1 MISRQHFP
9 IMIVGAGPGDP
20 DLLTVK
26 AMRLIG
32 EVDVIVYDRLVSE
45 TILDLIPA
53 GTMQIFAGK
62 RAQNHFMPQ
71 DEINALLVDLYYS
84 GRRVMRLKGGDPFV
98 FGRGGEE
105 VVHLAERGIRFEIVP
120 GITSSAGAAAYAGIP
135 LTHRGLAHGVHFVT
149 GHTTAADRLNLNW
162 QSLADPDTTLVI
174 YMGLT
179 NIRKIASELI
189 TAGLPAKTPAAAIN
203 MGTRPEQRTITATL
217 DTLAHAIERAELVGA
232 TLLVVGQ
239 VVKLAKTLSWF
250 TPSQEAEI
258 KAGEK

>member
-1 MISRQHFP
+1 MMSRQHFP

-149 GHTTAADRLNLNW
+149 GHTTATD
-162 QSLADPDTTLVI
+162 
-174 YMGLT
+174 
-179 NIRKIASELI
+179 
-189 TAGLPAKTPAAAIN
+189 
-203 MGTRPEQRTITATL
+203 
-217 DTLAHAIERAELVGA
+217 
-232 TLLVVGQ
+232 
-239 VVKLAKTLSWF
+239 
-250 TPSQEAEI
+250 
-258 KAGEK
+258 

>member
-1 MISRQHFP
+1 
-9 IMIVGAGPGDP
+9 MIVGAGPGDP

-84 GRRVMRLKGGDPFV
+84 GRQVMRLKGGDPFV

-105 VVHLAERGIRFEIVP
+105 GVHLAERGIRFEIVP

-135 LTHRGLAHGVHFVT
+135 LTHRGLAHGVHFIT
-149 GHTTAADRLNLNW
+149 GHTTATDRLNLNW

-250 TPSQEAEI
+250 TPSQNAEI
-258 KAGEK
+258 KTGEK